1 MGKGKKQPRAL
12 SHPLGQPEP
21 IASMVFFLVCF
32 NRIREGCV
40 CFFISGCCVPRGPPR
55 YSSFVCEQKILP
67 QPKPGREILEQV
79 VNLRGRPIDTH
90 LLAAGM
96 QLGRAGKGKLVVF
109 FLFLIKLA

>member
-1 MGKGKKQPRAL
+1 MHL
-12 SHPLGQPEP
+12 
-21 IASMVFFLVCF
+21 FFHLRLFCP
-32 NRIREGCV
+32 
-40 CFFISGCCVPRGPPR
+40 SGPPR

-96 QLGRAGKGKLVVF
+96 QLERGKGKLVRCWAF
-109 FLFLIKLA
+109 FLSFLIKIARFSFRFSKEMVLLQTGR

>member
-1 MGKGKKQPRAL
+1 MRL
-12 SHPLGQPEP
+12 
-21 IASMVFFLVCF
+21 FFHLRLLCP
-32 NRIREGCV
+32 
-40 CFFISGCCVPRGPPR
+40 SGPPR

-96 QLGRAGKGKLVVF
+96 QLGRAGKGKLVGF